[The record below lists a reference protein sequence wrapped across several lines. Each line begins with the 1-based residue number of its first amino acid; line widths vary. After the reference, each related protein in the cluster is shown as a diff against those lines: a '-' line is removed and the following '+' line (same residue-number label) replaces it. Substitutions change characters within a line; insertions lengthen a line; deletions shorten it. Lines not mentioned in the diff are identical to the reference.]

1 MVSDLKRIIDQI
13 SRDRGFD
20 RQLLVE
26 AIEEAVASAARKKY
40 GSRRDIEVHY
50 NEELGEV
57 EVFQFRSVVE
67 VAEDEQTEISF
78 DAAKVLDPE
87 VQLGDELGEK
97 MENITELGRIA
108 AQSAKQVIIH
118 RMKDAERD
126 VIYDMFK
133 DRQGEVVSG
142 IVQRFERGNMVVN
155 LGRTDA
161 ILPKEH
167 QIPKRSFKQ
176 GDRIRAYLLEV
187 RQNSRDS
194 QLILSRTADE
204 FLEKLFQLEVP
215 EIAEGIVKIMGV
227 SREPGF
233 RAKIAVSSSESDVD
247 PVGACVGMKGSRVQ
261 NVVQELQG
269 ERIDIVTWS
278 PDPAKYVYNA
288 LAPAHVSMVMVDED
302 ANSLLV
308 VVPNDQLSLA
318 IGRQGQNVRLASKLM
333 GWRIDVKSEQRWAN
347 LEDEGYQSLLQ
358 VPGIDE
364 NLADQLLAKEI
375 KSVVDL
381 ARASV
386 ETLTIIRAID
396 EDYAVQ
402 LIEAATDL
410 AGEDAIAAAAEQ
422 EQKALAEAAL
432 REQARAAARQSEAA
446 DSPPEDEAGAED
458 ATDEAGAE
466 DATDEAGAEDA
477 TDEAGAEDATGEA
490 GVEDATDEAG
500 AEGATDEAGVEDAT
514 DEAGAEKATDE
525 ADEQDKQPPVTKP
538 E

>member
-1 MVSDLKRIIDQI
+1 MLSDLKRIIDQI

-20 RQLLVE
+20 KQLLIE

-40 GSRRDIEVHY
+40 GSRRDMEVHY

-57 EVFQFRSVVE
+57 EVFQFRSVLE
-67 VAEDEQTEISF
+67 NAEDDQTEISF
-78 DAAKVLDPE
+78 ERAKELDPE

-97 MENITELGRIA
+97 MENITDLGRIA

-118 RMKDAERD
+118 RMKDAERE
-126 VIYDMFK
+126 VIYDMFR

-142 IVQRFERGNMVVN
+142 IVQRFERGNMIVN

-161 ILPKEH
+161 ILPKDQ

-176 GDRIRAYLLEV
+176 GDRIRAYLMEV
-187 RQNSRDS
+187 RQSSRDS
-194 QLILSRTADE
+194 QLILSRTVDE
-204 FLEKLFQLEVP
+204 FLGKLFQMEVP
-215 EIAEGIVKIMGV
+215 EIAEGIVRIMGV

-269 ERIDIVTWS
+269 ERIDIVTWN

-288 LAPAHVSMVMVDED
+288 LAPAHVSMVMVDEE

-347 LEDEGYQSLLQ
+347 LEDEGYQTLLR

-364 NLADQLLAKEI
+364 GLADQFLSKDISSAA
-375 KSVVDL
+375 DL
-381 ARASV
+381 SQAAV
-386 ETLTIIRAID
+386 EDLTIIRSID
-396 EDYAVQ
+396 DDFALK
-402 LIEAATDL
+402 LIEI
-410 AGEDAIAAAAEQ
+410 AGQVAAEVS
-422 EQKALAEAAL
+422 AEALEKTNSTDDVSEESDSESEEVVVSDDETA
-432 REQARAAARQSEAA
+432 ESEDVAASDDETAESEEVVAGG
-446 DSPPEDEAGAED
+446 DETTDPEASE
-458 ATDEAGAE
+458 
-466 DATDEAGAEDA
+466 
-477 TDEAGAEDATGEA
+477 GE
-490 GVEDATDEAG
+490 V
-500 AEGATDEAGVEDAT
+500 
-514 DEAGAEKATDE
+514 K
-525 ADEQDKQPPVTKP
+525 
-538 E
+538 

>member
-1 MVSDLKRIIDQI
+1 MLSDLKRIIDQI

-20 RQLLVE
+20 KQLLIE
-26 AIEEAVASAARKKY
+26 AIKEAVASAARKKY

-67 VAEDEQTEISF
+67 DAEDEQTEISF
-78 DAAKVLDPE
+78 EQAKVLDPE

-97 MENITELGRIA
+97 MENITDLGRIA

-118 RMKDAERD
+118 RMKDAERE
-126 VIYDMFK
+126 VIYDMFR

-161 ILPKEH
+161 ILPKDQ

-176 GDRIRAYLLEV
+176 GDRIRAYLMEV
-187 RQNSRDS
+187 RQSSRDS
-194 QLILSRTADE
+194 QLVLSRTADE
-204 FLEKLFQLEVP
+204 FLGKLFQMEVP
-215 EIAEGIVKIMGV
+215 EIAEGIVRIMGV

-347 LEDEGYQSLLQ
+347 LEDPDYQTLLRI
-358 VPGIDE
+358 PGIDE
-364 NLADQLLAKEI
+364 GLADQFLSKDI
-375 KSVVDL
+375 KSAADL
-381 ARASV
+381 SQAAV
-386 ETLTIIRAID
+386 EDLTIIRSID
-396 EDYAVQ
+396 DDFALK
-402 LIEAATDL
+402 LIEAAGKIAAEVVIEEPEET
-410 AGEDAIAAAAEQ
+410 ASGEDVIAET
-422 EQKALAEAAL
+422 
-432 REQARAAARQSEAA
+432 
-446 DSPPEDEAGAED
+446 ED
-458 ATDEAGAE
+458 ALEENGLVADEVVEPDNSVEQGE
-466 DATDEAGAEDA
+466 ISD
-477 TDEAGAEDATGEA
+477 GEA
-490 GVEDATDEAG
+490 
-500 AEGATDEAGVEDAT
+500 
-514 DEAGAEKATDE
+514 K
-525 ADEQDKQPPVTKP
+525 
-538 E
+538 

>member
-1 MVSDLKRIIDQI
+1 MLSDLKRIIDQI

-20 RQLLVE
+20 KQLLIE
-26 AIEEAVASAARKKY
+26 AIKEAVASAARKKY

-50 NEELGEV
+50 NEEYGEV
-57 EVFQFRSVVE
+57 EVFQFRNVVE
-67 VAEDEQTEISF
+67 EAVDDQTEISF
-78 DAAKVLDPE
+78 EQATLLDPE

-97 MENITELGRIA
+97 MENITDLGRIA

-118 RMKDAERD
+118 RMKDAERE
-126 VIYDMFK
+126 VIFDMFK
-133 DRQGEVVSG
+133 DREGEVVSG
-142 IVQRFERGNMVVN
+142 IVQRFERGNMIVN

-176 GDRIRAYLLEV
+176 GDRIRAYLTEV
-187 RQNSRDS
+187 KENARDS

-204 FLEKLFQLEVP
+204 FLAKLFSMEVP

-233 RAKIAVSSSESDVD
+233 RAKIAVSSTESDVD

-364 NLADQLLAKEI
+364 GLADQLFSKEI
-375 KSVVDL
+375 KSAADL
-381 ARASV
+381 GTSDI
-386 ETLTIIRAID
+386 EELTIIRAID
-396 EDYAVQ
+396 DDFGQQ
-402 LIEAATDL
+402 LIEAAVKVAEELGLPLERTRPKAVAPAEDESNGEQTPV
-410 AGEDAIAAAAEQ
+410 AEADGTETASEEQAFEDTNAEIVNEDAAE
-422 EQKALAEAAL
+422 ENETAEL
-432 REQARAAARQSEAA
+432 ESEV
-446 DSPPEDEAGAED
+446 SEEEM
-458 ATDEAGAE
+458 
-466 DATDEAGAEDA
+466 
-477 TDEAGAEDATGEA
+477 
-490 GVEDATDEAG
+490 
-500 AEGATDEAGVEDAT
+500 
-514 DEAGAEKATDE
+514 
-525 ADEQDKQPPVTKP
+525 KP
-538 E
+538 EEGKQ